1 LFIYIPAAVNILA
14 ASSVLSPEVRNDS
27 KGDLK
32 TMTRPLIHSI
42 RFFIAVAATSLS
54 LATIAQ
60 AGPPLICHTI
70 EIGHAKSLPWISD
83 NWKLSGGEVY
93 DTKNLVRD
101 TLEILVPDTPV
112 LVRMETLRRATLYAR
127 KDPVAAKELLA
138 RLHARATSA
147 ESSGHPDALA
157 WFDIGYLV
165 ETYKQWIG
173 QNLPHMTDGMRM
185 DANPAT
191 GVDGYA
197 FVKKA
202 LALRASALHGDD
214 PQMEF
219 AAALITL
226 SGPQTEHHEHAQKA
240 IVGAKTDS
248 LLAQNLA
255 TRFLGPQ
262 TETMSQLLA
271 KNSTA
276 N

>member
-1 LFIYIPAAVNILA
+1 MIDLRIRSPRFIIGLIASILCLAAV
-14 ASSVLSPEVRNDS
+14 
-27 KGDLK
+27 
-32 TMTRPLIHSI
+32 
-42 RFFIAVAATSLS
+42 
-54 LATIAQ
+54 AQ

-70 EIGHAKSLPWISD
+70 EIGQARSLPWTSD
-83 NWKLSGGEVY
+83 SWNLSGGETY

-101 TLEILVPDTPV
+101 TLEILGPAAPV

-138 RLHARATSA
+138 RLHARATAA

-157 WFDIGYLV
+157 WFDVGYLA

-173 QNLPHMTDGMRM
+173 KNMPHMTDGMRM
-185 DANPAT
+185 DPNPAADL
-191 GVDGYA
+191 DGYA
-197 FVKKA
+197 LVKRA
-202 LALRASALHGDD
+202 LALRSAALHGDD

-226 SGPQTEHHEHAQKA
+226 SGPQAEHREHAQKA
-240 IVGAKTDS
+240 IVGSKSDP

-255 TRFLGPQ
+255 TRFTGPT
-262 TETMSQLLA
+262 TEKMSEMLA
-271 KNSTA
+271 KNTSL